1 MLVTYRLGLMS
12 TTQSTPV
19 ELSDEL
25 VDEARGVA
33 AWHHRSLGGQIEYWA
48 AMGRAVEANLPGD
61 AVARLLE
68 RMGGPMTISPVAEGT
83 QRQEAMN
90 VLATFLEQPKDDTSW
105 LAEMSAR
112 GIPLYG
118 SEACKPGQ
126 IQRRTSD
133 GSVDE
138 LLPGPCR
145 PGESAP

>member
-1 MLVTYRLGLMS
+1 MS

-25 VDEARGVA
+25 VDEARQVA
-33 AWHHRSLGGQIEYWA
+33 AWHHRSLSRQIEYWA
-48 AMGRAVEANLPGD
+48 AMGRAIEAHLPGD

-68 RMGGPMTISPVAEGT
+68 RMGGPMTSSPVAEGT
-83 QRQEAMN
+83 QRQDAMN
-90 VLATFLEQPKDDTSW
+90 VLTTFLEQPKDDTSW

-118 SEACKPGQ
+118 SEACRPGP
-126 IQRRTSD
+126 IQRSNSD

-138 LLPGPCR
+138 LLPGQCS
-145 PGESAP
+145 PGELAP